1 MPGPSLTGVF
11 LSRLNK
17 AGIPYI
23 ITGATNA
30 IYFINAS
37 NAINPMNSINVF
49 DPTTRFCELLT
60 R

>member
-1 MPGPSLTGVF
+1 MPGPSLTAIFV
-11 LSRLNK
+11 SRLNK
-17 AGIPYI
+17 ADIAYT

-30 IYFINAS
+30 MNAKKAS
-37 NAINPMNSINVF
+37 NTTNPMNSINVF